1 MYKFKTTMKEAALKN
16 KTITSVAN
24 KLNRNGAYMICIMN
38 GKRTCSKELAY
49 FIAKELDNKLDTK
62 EVDKVINK
70 YFEREC

>member
-1 MYKFKTTMKEAALKN
+1 MYKFKTTMKGAALKD

-24 KLNRNGAYMICIMN
+24 KLDRNIAYMICIMN

-49 FIAKELDNKLDTK
+49 FIAKELDNKLNTK